1 MRPEVVKLIIA
12 VILDVLDFT
21 VGRIPGFEL
30 AFDILLGVV
39 AVVMFGWPGL
49 FAFWE
54 TADLSGQADGFVPT
68 LTIIALTQMRR
79 AKKKDAELDDSRAE
93 PDNNH

>member
-1 MRPEVVKLIIA
+1 MRPEVVKLVIA
-12 VILDVLDFT
+12 IILDVLDFT

-30 AFDILLGVV
+30 AFDIVLGVAAV
-39 AVVMFGWPGL
+39 AMFGWPGL

-79 AKKKDAELDDSRAE
+79 RGRMQQQHDPDSHDSDA
-93 PDNNH
+93 

>member
-12 VILDVLDFT
+12 VLLDVADFT

-30 AFDILLGVV
+30 AFDIVLGVAAV
-39 AVVMFGWPGL
+39 AMFGWAGL

-54 TADLSGQADGFVPT
+54 TADLSGQVDGFVPT
-68 LTIIALTQMRR
+68 LTLIALTQMRR
-79 AKKKDAELDDSRAE
+79 GGKSGADE
-93 PDNNH
+93 N